1 MWFGWVMKTRTKVIL
16 GVIALV
22 VLVGPFAVPVNTS
35 GTLTNKEAAA
45 LSWNG
50 ESEFVEL
57 AGHEVHLVTAGSQ
70 QSDRLIVLLH
80 GFGASSL
87 TWKEVLEPLS
97 SSGFVV
103 AYDRAAFGFTERPTT
118 IGEVNPYS
126 SVGQLQVI
134 DELVSRYGQGKE
146 VVILGH
152 SAGGA
157 LALGYALDH
166 PEKVQKLIL
175 EAPAVYGTGGA
186 PSWLNWVFDIPQLD
200 HLGPLAVSSIASSG
214 LQILDSSYYNKDL
227 VTDQVVA
234 NYTAPLDVIG
244 WERAFSEFNKAPRSL
259 NLVERLDQLSVDTL
273 IITGDTDE
281 IVATA
286 DSVRLNGELPD
297 STIEIIVESGH
308 LPNEEKP
315 LEFVEAV
322 IRFLAK

>member
-97 SSGFVV
+97 SIGFVV

-126 SVGQLQVI
+126 SLGQLQVI
-134 DELVSRYGQGKE
+134 DELVSKYGQGKE

-175 EAPAVYGTGGA
+175 EAPAVYGSGGA

-227 VTDQVVA
+227 VTEQVVA

-244 WERAFSEFNKAPRSL
+244 WERAFWEFNKAPRSL
-259 NLVERLDQLSVDTL
+259 NLVERLDRLSVDTL

-322 IRFLAK
+322 ISFLAK

>member
-1 MWFGWVMKTRTKVIL
+1 MKTRTKVIL

-50 ESEFVEL
+50 ESELVEL

-97 SSGFVV
+97 SIGFVV

-126 SVGQLQVI
+126 SLGQLQVI
-134 DELVSRYGQGKE
+134 DELVSKYGQGKE

-175 EAPAVYGTGGA
+175 EAPAVYGSGGA

-214 LQILDSSYYNKDL
+214 LQILDSSYYNKGL
-227 VTDQVVA
+227 VTEQVVA

-244 WERAFSEFNKAPRSL
+244 WERAFWEFNKAPRSL
-259 NLVERLDQLSVDTL
+259 NLVERLDRLSVDTL

-297 STIEIIVESGH
+297 SRLEIISESGH

-322 IRFLAK
+322 ISFLAK

>member
-1 MWFGWVMKTRTKVIL
+1 MKTRTKVIL

-97 SSGFVV
+97 SMGFVV

-134 DELVSRYGQGKE
+134 DELVNKYGQGKE

-227 VTDQVVA
+227 VTEQVVA

-244 WERAFSEFNKAPRSL
+244 WERAFWEFNKAPRSL

-322 IRFLAK
+322 IKFLAK

>member
-1 MWFGWVMKTRTKVIL
+1 MKTRTKVIL

-97 SSGFVV
+97 SIGFVV

-244 WERAFSEFNKAPRSL
+244 WERAFWEFNKAPRSL

-273 IITGDTDE
+273 IITGDTDG

-322 IRFLAK
+322 IKFLAK

>member
-1 MWFGWVMKTRTKVIL
+1 MKTRTKVIL

-22 VLVGPFAVPVNTS
+22 LLVGPFAVPVNTS

-45 LSWNG
+45 LSWDG

-57 AGHEVHLVTAGSQ
+57 ADHEVHLVTAGSE

-97 SSGFVV
+97 SIGFVV

-118 IGEVNPYS
+118 FGEVNPYS
-126 SVGQLQVI
+126 SPGQLQVI
-134 DELVSRYGQGKE
+134 DELVSKYGQGKD

-214 LQILDSSYYNKDL
+214 LQILDQSYYNKDL
-227 VTDQVVA
+227 ITEQVVA

-244 WERAFSEFNKAPRSL
+244 WERAFWEFNKAPRAL
-259 NLVERLDQLSVDTL
+259 DLVERLDQLSVDTL

-286 DSVRLNGELPD
+286 DSVRLNGELPG
-297 STIEIIVESGH
+297 SALEIIAESGH

-315 LEFVEAV
+315 LEFAEAV
-322 IRFLAK
+322 IRFLDN

>member
-1 MWFGWVMKTRTKVIL
+1 MWFGWHMKTRTKVIL

-97 SSGFVV
+97 SIGFVV

-126 SVGQLQVI
+126 SLGQLQVI

-244 WERAFSEFNKAPRSL
+244 WERAFWEFNKAPRSL

-322 IRFLAK
+322 IKFLAK

>member
-1 MWFGWVMKTRTKVIL
+1 MKTRTKIIL

-97 SSGFVV
+97 SIGFVV

-126 SVGQLQVI
+126 SLGQLQVI
-134 DELVSRYGQGKE
+134 DELVSKYGQGKE

-175 EAPAVYGTGGA
+175 EAPAVYGSGGA

-227 VTDQVVA
+227 ITDQVVA

-244 WERAFSEFNKAPRSL
+244 WERAFWEFNNAPRSL
-259 NLVERLDQLSVDTL
+259 GLVERLDQLSVDTL

-297 STIEIIVESGH
+297 STLVIISESGH

-322 IRFLAK
+322 ISFLAK

>member
-1 MWFGWVMKTRTKVIL
+1 MWFGWHMKTRTKVIL

-45 LSWNG
+45 LSWDG

-97 SSGFVV
+97 SIGFVV

-126 SVGQLQVI
+126 SLGQLQVI
-134 DELVSRYGQGKE
+134 DELVSKYGQGKE

-175 EAPAVYGTGGA
+175 EAPAVYGSAGA

-227 VTDQVVA
+227 ITDQVVA

-244 WERAFSEFNKAPRSL
+244 WERAFWEFNKAPRSL
-259 NLVERLDQLSVDTL
+259 NLVERLDRLSVDTL

-297 STIEIIVESGH
+297 STLEIISESGH

-322 IRFLAK
+322 ISFLAK

>member
-97 SSGFVV
+97 SIGFVV

-126 SVGQLQVI
+126 SLGQLQVI

-244 WERAFSEFNKAPRSL
+244 WERAFWEFNKAPRSL

-286 DSVRLNGELPD
+286 DSVRLNGELAD

-322 IRFLAK
+322 IKFLAK